1 MAVLQRG
8 HALAVGVCATL
19 SLLFHPF
26 TRRHSFDIYIAWSL
40 FLYVA
45 HNPFSSSVEYAA
57 KNGHVDNL
65 ASLCRDCGLLG

>member
-26 TRRHSFDIYIAWSL
+26 TRRHSFDIYIAWSV
-40 FLYVA
+40 LYVA
-45 HNPFSSSVEYAA
+45 PNPIISSVEYAA
-57 KNGHVDNL
+57 KDGRVDDL
-65 ASLCRDCGLLG
+65 ASLCRDCGQLE